1 MTRKVYI
8 TLGNRARLNIPITI
22 GERTIRIEFSNG
34 GLASAGNGRY
44 MTCDEK
50 IQKALEALPDFGKAY
65 RLQDTIRIDEP
76 QVAKAAPKAKAEQE
90 EVVEQPHQ
98 QQEQQQEQEEEVLS
112 FANFNELRDY
122 LINEYGSAASAVRSL
137 TLALGEAK
145 KLGLNVEISK

>member
-1 MTRKVYI
+1 
-8 TLGNRARLNIPITI
+8 
-22 GERTIRIEFSNG
+22 
-34 GLASAGNGRY
+34 

-50 IQKALEALPDFGKAY
+50 IQKALEALPDFGKTY

-76 QVAKAAPKAKAEQE
+76 QVAKAAPKVKAKE
-90 EVVEQPHQ
+90 EDVVEQPQ
-98 QQEQQQEQEEEVLS
+98 QQQEQEQEEDVLS

>member
-76 QVAKAAPKAKAEQE
+76 QVAKAAPKAKAEKEE
-90 EVVEQPHQ
+90 EVVEQQ
-98 QQEQQQEQEEEVLS
+98 QQQEQEQDDDVLS

>member
-50 IQKALEALPDFGKAY
+50 IQKALEALPDFGKTY

-76 QVAKAAPKAKAEQE
+76 QVAKAAPKAKAEKE
-90 EVVEQPHQ
+90 EVVEQPQ
-98 QQEQQQEQEEEVLS
+98 QQQEQEEEVLS

>member
-50 IQKALEALPDFGKAY
+50 IQKALEELPDFGKAY

-76 QVAKAAPKAKAEQE
+76 QVAKAAPKAKAEKE
-90 EVVEQPHQ
+90 EVVEQPQQ
-98 QQEQQQEQEEEVLS
+98 QQEQEQEEEVLS

>member
-8 TLGNRARLNIPITI
+8 TLGNKARLNIPITI
-22 GERTIRIEFSNG
+22 GERTIRVEFSNG

-50 IQKALEALPDFGKAY
+50 IQKALEGLPDFGKTY

-76 QVAKAAPKAKAEQE
+76 QVAKAAPIAKAKEE
-90 EVVEQPHQ
+90 EVVDEPQQ
-98 QQEQQQEQEEEVLS
+98 QQEQDDDVLS